1 MCGHFPMK
9 VSACFV
15 YKEADL
21 RSFLQ
26 AILIGLS
33 SYFMV

>member
-1 MCGHFPMK
+1 MCGHLPMK

-21 RSFLQ
+21 RSFYRRFNWFEQL
-26 AILIGLS
+26 
-33 SYFMV
+33 FMV